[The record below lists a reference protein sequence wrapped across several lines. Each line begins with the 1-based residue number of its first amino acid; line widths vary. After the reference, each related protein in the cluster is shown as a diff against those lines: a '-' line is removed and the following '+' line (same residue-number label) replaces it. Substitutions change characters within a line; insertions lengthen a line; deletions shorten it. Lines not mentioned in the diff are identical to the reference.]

1 MKKKELKKLAS
12 QIAEA
17 ELILQ
22 KTTDP
27 KETRMIKENIMKL
40 SSRITSLED
49 IMILDELIQNEIKEK
64 SSWLFIFFMI

>member
-1 MKKKELKKLAS
+1 MKKKELKKLAG

-17 ELILQ
+17 EINLQ
-22 KTTDP
+22 KSKNP
-27 KETRMIKENIMKL
+27 EQSKEIKNKIIKL

-64 SSWLFIFFMI
+64 SS

>member
-17 ELILQ
+17 EMLLQ
-22 KTTDP
+22 ESSNP
-27 KETRMIKENIMKL
+27 ENSKEIKKKIMKL

-64 SSWLFIFFMI
+64 SS